1 LSIER
6 IAVIG
11 AGVMGKAVGQEFAEK
26 RFNVVLVDTSDESL
40 KRAKADIT
48 HGIRAYRLL
57 NRRAASE
64 PLDEIMRRIEL
75 TTSYDSIVEADFVIE
90 SVTEKWSIKKEVY
103 TIIDKVAPQSCIFA
117 SNTSAIPIT
126 KIGGATGRP
135 DRVLGIHFMNP
146 VPLMDTVEMIRGF
159 HTTDETIDAARGV
172 MSRIGKE
179 TIVVNDSPGFVTNRV
194 LMLTINEAIY
204 LLHERVA
211 VADQID
217 AIFKKCFG
225 HKMGPLET
233 ADLIGLDTVLLSI
246 EALYEDFNDSKYRPC
261 PLLRRMVEAG
271 LCGRKSMRGFYEY

>member
-1 LSIER
+1 MSIER

-11 AGVMGKAVGQEFAEK
+11 AGVMGKAVAQEFAEK
-26 RFNVVLVDTSDESL
+26 RFNVILVDTSEECL

-48 HGIRAYRLL
+48 YGIRAYRLL

-64 PLDEIMRRIEL
+64 PPDEIMRRIEL

-90 SVTEKWSIKKEVY
+90 SVTEKWSVKKEVY
-103 TIIDKVAPQSCIFA
+103 SIIDKVTPQGCIFA

-126 KIGGATGRP
+126 RIGGATGRP
-135 DRVLGIHFMNP
+135 GRVLGIHFMNP

-159 HTTDETIDAARGV
+159 HTTDETIDAAREV

-179 TIVVNDSPGFVTNRV
+179 AIVVNDSPGFVTNRV

-204 LLHERVA
+204 LLHEKVA
-211 VADQID
+211 DADQID

-246 EALYEDFNDSKYRPC
+246 EALYENFNDSKYRPC

-271 LCGRKSMRGFYEY
+271 LCGRKSTRGFYEY